1 MENETWSLVECPR
14 GRSPIQSRWAFDI
27 KPGLN
32 GEQPRFKARF
42 VTKGFSQRPGYDF
55 NETYASVLTHDTLL
69 MLLSIIAAEDLEA
82 TQMDIKTAFLYGK
95 LAEET
100 YMA

>member
-1 MENETWSLVECPR
+1 
-14 GRSPIQSRWAFDI
+14 
-27 KPGLN
+27 
-32 GEQPRFKARF
+32 
-42 VTKGFSQRPGYDF
+42 
-55 NETYASVLTHDTLL
+55 